1 MNTANITAAAIARI
15 AAADAMSYEAGAAV
29 AAAYMEASAPV
40 KASTAAIRPGK
51 VVMVNGKTR
60 ARVLEIARN
69 GVWVLRSATEGE
81 WIRTG
86 QEQIR
91 ERVSIKSLAAI

>member
-1 MNTANITAAAIARI
+1 MNTANITAATIARI

-29 AAAYMEASAPV
+29 AAAYMEASAAV
-40 KASTAAIRPGK
+40 KPAGFK
-51 VVMVNGKTR
+51 LGQVVMIGKTS
-60 ARVLEIARN
+60 ARIVDIAKN
-69 GVWVLRSATEGE
+69 GVWILRSATEGE